1 MITDVPTLIELCSNE
16 LSYRGYTKQITNC
29 YKNHWNQLAEWM
41 KSRQISEF
49 SHDIADRY
57 LDDKIGT
64 HLFSRGMAERD
75 RLHLRAIRMLISY
88 QKDGDFEFRSPMA
101 EYTFKS
107 DYKKQMLDFLD
118 NAGVMLHRADN
129 TVLRYKITLRKFD
142 RFLTAKKLNLLD
154 IGIDDL
160 EAYFKQNSETL
171 NIRHSDANC
180 LRQFFRYLYKISFT
194 EKDLS
199 VFILKDNLNRHSD
212 IPTTYTED
220 EIRKIIDAPD
230 RSSAIGKRDY
240 LVLLLAAQYGWRS
253 ADITGFRLDQIDWEK
268 NVIRFS
274 QQKTGFPV
282 EYPLLA
288 SVGNAVIDYLRHGR
302 PKSERKEIILS
313 AQQSKYGRP
322 LTSPAIHAIV
332 RKYMEKANITGWKEK
347 KHGAH
352 SLRHSLASN
361 LLKKNVSLPVI
372 STVLGHQ
379 QTETT
384 KIYLKVDT
392 ENLKACPLKMP
403 ELKSP
408 YYTDG
413 GHSYE

>member
-1 MITDVPTLIELCSNE
+1 
-16 LSYRGYTKQITNC
+16 
-29 YKNHWNQLAEWM
+29 M
-41 KSRQISEF
+41 KARQISDF
-49 SHDIADRY
+49 SKVMADRY
-57 LDDKIGT
+57 LDENIGT
-64 HLFSRGMAERD
+64 HLLSRGMAERD
-75 RLHLRAIRMLISY
+75 KRHLRAIRMLISY
-88 QKDGDFEFRSPMA
+88 QKDGNFEFHSPRT
-101 EYTFKS
+101 EYTFRS
-107 DYKKQMLDFLD
+107 DYQKQILDFLD
-118 NAGVMLHRADN
+118 YAGIMLNRAN
-129 TVLRYKITLRKFD
+129 STVLNYKITLRKFD
-142 RFLTAKKLNLLD
+142 RFLTLKKLNLSN
-154 IGIDDL
+154 IGIDDF
-160 EAYFKQNSETL
+160 EGYFRENCKTL
-171 NIRHSDANC
+171 YVRHHDASC
-180 LRQFFRYLYKISFT
+180 LRQFFHYLYKILFT
-194 EKDLS
+194 DKDLS
-199 VFILKDNLNRHSD
+199 IFILKDNLNRHSD

-253 ADITGFRLDQIDWEK
+253 SDITGFRLDQIDWEK

-302 PKSERKEIILS
+302 PKSERQEIILS

-322 LTSPAIHAIV
+322 LKSPAIHAIV
-332 RKYMEKANITGWKEK
+332 SKYIEKVNITGWKGK

-352 SLRHSLASN
+352 SLRHSLATN

-392 ENLKACPLKMP
+392 ENLKACTLKMP

-413 GHSYE
+413 GCSYE